1 MLNSINHLYIK
12 NIICNFATNTN
23 SRYVFNKIF
32 YLIKITSNIM
42 KTLDV
47 KVNEG
52 KVTLNLPTKLSEITK
67 EWLTSVTNSI
77 TPAPNY
83 SIIALVLKDSIAM
96 LLNAK
101 RKNNQMVAGV
111 SVFVKTSSGDNSYL
125 SSIPC
130 GTPVVVAPSDI
141 SMGNHII
148 APKNTITPGKIASLI
163 EGDKELKNKIFL
175 DNQTIFTVEF
185 KLVPNSAI
193 HGDIIEDNTEFEDPF
208 VKIITTDNIVLN

>member
-1 MLNSINHLYIK
+1 
-12 NIICNFATNTN
+12 
-23 SRYVFNKIF
+23 
-32 YLIKITSNIM
+32 M

-47 KVNEG
+47 KINEG

-67 EWLTSVTNSI
+67 EWFIAVTDSI

-83 SIIALVLKDSIAM
+83 SVIALVLKDSLAM
-96 LLNAK
+96 LLNTK
-101 RKNNQMVAGV
+101 HKNNQTVAGV
-111 SVFVKTSSGDNSYL
+111 SIFVKTSSIDDNYL

-163 EGDKELKNKIFL
+163 ENDKELKNKVFLFL

-193 HGDIIEDNTEFEDPF
+193 HGDIIEDNAEFEDPF
-208 VKIITTDNIVLN
+208 VKVITTDNIVLN

>member
-1 MLNSINHLYIK
+1 
-12 NIICNFATNTN
+12 
-23 SRYVFNKIF
+23 
-32 YLIKITSNIM
+32 M

-67 EWLTSVTNSI
+67 EWLTAVTNSI

-101 RKNNQMVAGV
+101 RKNSQMVAGV
-111 SVFVKTSSGDNSYL
+111 SVFVKTSSVDDSYL

-148 APKNTITPGKIASLI
+148 APKNTITPGKISSLI
-163 EGDKELKNKIFL
+163 ENDKELKNKIFL

-193 HGDIIEDNTEFEDPF
+193 HGDIIEDNAEFEDPF
-208 VKIITTDNIVLN
+208 VKVITTDNIVLN